1 MFWRS
6 VKVDTFAVLSHTQ
19 TTESLP
25 WPDQPFTSRLS
36 QHLVFDATQ
45 KHTTLDDL

>member
-1 MFWRS
+1 MSSCLLYHANQGS
-6 VKVDTFAVLSHTQ
+6 VCLFFLV
-19 TTESLP
+19 
-25 WPDQPFTSRLS
+25 RLS